1 MNSVNAAK
9 KINIR
14 PAAIAGR
21 FYPDSR
27 LALSQTVNDFLEPI
41 AASQK
46 TIKAM
51 IVPHAGYIYSGATA
65 AKAYGA
71 LKQQATK
78 IKRVILLGPAHR
90 VYVKGIAL
98 SNASHFATP
107 LGNIPI
113 DKKTIQLLSKQ
124 THVNIL
130 DEAHAEE
137 HSLEVHLPF
146 LQKVIPNFELVPIVV
161 GDISP
166 ENLAPFINDLWGCN
180 ETLIV
185 ISSDLSHF
193 HQYEQANKI
202 DSKTCNKILQF
213 QTDLT
218 PEEACGCRPVNGL
231 LHLAKQKKL
240 EIELLERCN
249 SGDTAGDKQR
259 VVGYASYLLYEK
271 QNSEK
276 RLTKQ
281 DQKLLFQIAR
291 DSIQHG
297 LQTQQPKLP
306 KRETLNPR
314 ILEERAV
321 FVTLN
326 INNQLRG
333 CIGTTDP
340 REDIATAVAR
350 NAFSSAFKDH
360 RFHSLTQEEYEQ
372 IDISLSI
379 LTPAK
384 VMSFKDETDLLEKLE
399 IGKHGLIIEAG
410 NKRATFLPIVWEQL
424 PRKQQFLSNLK
435 QKAGMT
441 QNETVQKAWTY
452 TSDYYSE
459 HS

>member
-21 FYPDSR
+21 FYPDNG
-27 LALSQTVNDFLEPI
+27 LALSRAVNDFLEAVSPSEK
-41 AASQK
+41 A
-46 TIKAM
+46 IKAM

-71 LKQQATK
+71 LKQQAK
-78 IKRVILLGPAHR
+78 HIKRVVLLGPAHR

-107 LGNIPI
+107 LGNIAI
-113 DKKTIQLLSKQ
+113 DTQAIQELSQ
-124 THVNIL
+124 QQHVTIL

-146 LQKVIPNFELVPIVV
+146 LQKIIPSFQLVPIVV

-166 ENLAPFINDLWGCN
+166 ENLAPFIETLWGGN

-193 HQYEQANKI
+193 HSYDQANKI
-202 DSKTCNKILQF
+202 DTNTCDKILQF
-213 QTDLT
+213 QTNLK

-231 LHLAKQKKL
+231 LHLAKQKQL

-249 SGDTAGDKQR
+249 SGDTAGDKKR
-259 VVGYASYLLYEK
+259 VVGYASYLLYET
-271 QNSEK
+271 QNDGK
-276 RLTKQ
+276 LTKQ
-281 DQKLLFQIAR
+281 DQAYLFQLAR
-291 DSIQHG
+291 ESIQQG
-297 LQTQQPKLP
+297 LETQEAKLP
-306 KRETLNPR
+306 KRDKLNPR
-314 ILEERAV
+314 LLEKRAV

-326 INNQLRG
+326 INSQLRG
-333 CIGTTDP
+333 CIGTTDA

-350 NAFSSAFKDH
+350 LAFSAAFKDH
-360 RFHSLTQEEYEQ
+360 RFRPLTQKEYKQ

-384 VMSFKDETDLLEKLE
+384 EMTFKDEADLLNQLD
-399 IGKHGLIIEAG
+399 IGKHGLIIESG
-410 NKRATFLPIVWEQL
+410 NKRATFLPVVWEQL
-424 PRKQQFLSNLK
+424 PEKQQFLSHLK
-435 QKAGMT
+435 QKAGMI
-441 QNETVQKAWTY
+441 QKETVQKAWTY
-452 TSDYYSE
+452 TSNYYSE
-459 HS
+459 K